1 MKYLSTLFHLILI
14 GILLGFQSCGISSPI
29 SRNLFVKVNKQ
40 TPKQN
45 KFEEAKITL
54 NSNLALLKTI
64 DSNYFSSI
72 SLEEE
77 KSHRNI
83 QPNLLEGKKIIF
95 KLNKNEEI
103 NSIKGDSTKQENKHM
118 TPEEKIKKS
127 IHKNGLWGMILA
139 IASLILEVLSYLFV
153 FLVYEEWGFALSI
166 FIVLIGGIS
175 ALIGLIFSAKALHKI
190 KKATGNSKNSKEYHK
205 SKQMAI
211 AGIIFSI
218 LGILAF
224 LPLLIINAFSNF

>member
-14 GILLGFQSCGISSPI
+14 GTFLGFQSCGTSSPI
-29 SRNLFVKVNKQ
+29 SRNLFVKVKNQ
-40 TPKQN
+40 TPKQK

-83 QPNLLEGKKIIF
+83 QPNLLIEKKI
-95 KLNKNEEI
+95 LSNENEEI
-103 NSIKGDSTKQENKHM
+103 NIIKNDSTRQVKKQM

-175 ALIGLIFSAKALHKI
+175 ALNWVDFFS
-190 KKATGNSKNSKEYHK
+190 K
-205 SKQMAI
+205 STSQNQK
-211 AGIIFSI
+211 SYW
-218 LGILAF
+218 
-224 LPLLIINAFSNF
+224 